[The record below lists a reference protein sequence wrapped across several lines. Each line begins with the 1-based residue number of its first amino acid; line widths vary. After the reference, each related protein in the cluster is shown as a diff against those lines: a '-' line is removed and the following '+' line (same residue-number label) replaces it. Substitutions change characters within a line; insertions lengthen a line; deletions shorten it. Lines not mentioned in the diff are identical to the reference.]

1 ASAVVVDEVD
11 VGRVDSGF
19 LREQCERQ
27 RVVTGGGDGDL
38 LRVVLQRIDQRVEV
52 VEVPVLG
59 RHDHEVLDVEGG
71 DERGVLGAVFAQ
83 VAGLHRLTGQGGDGD
98 LVVLALL
105 LLHHRGDPR
114 AAGAAGFV
122 LHRQRGGHDVLGL

>member
-1 ASAVVVDEVD
+1 EGDVVAGVLGGGHRVEGGGQGLLGEGHERFEVTGFEHRTELAHPGDRDLRIPAEHGRGLYASAVVVDEVD

-71 DERGVLGAVFAQ
+71 D
-83 VAGLHRLTGQGGDGD
+83 
-98 LVVLALL
+98 
-105 LLHHRGDPR
+105 
-114 AAGAAGFV
+114 
-122 LHRQRGGHDVLGL
+122 